1 MLEFYGNFDI
11 STPAITTPDPYIYI
25 YIKNKIDGANSYL
38 SLADSNSRII
48 LQRRPVVNNNYYME
62 IYSKDHYN
70 LSQDSSYCIYKIN
83 RESLGETFTI
93 NCVDSSTQIIY
104 DSTTY
109 DLEQLKISIPDNP
122 ERSIIYNK
130 DNYFFGDLQVNKNN
144 NVAYV
149 EVNCKPPKFTIYMK
163 NKLGNSRQSFSE
175 LNSSTITLHTSN
187 NDIFNI
193 NCKDYL
199 EITYDGFLKY
209 EFNYNN
215 SNIPFYFNSF
225 KYSGNFSYGGKDI
238 IFGEVDVYNND
249 NFDYYYCLKIISN
262 YSYLEK
268 EKYYSITNDNN
279 NSFYNIAYVH
289 VSGVN
294 IN

>member
-1 MLEFYGNFDI
+1 
-11 STPAITTPDPYIYI
+11 
-25 YIKNKIDGANSYL
+25 
-38 SLADSNSRII
+38 
-48 LQRRPVVNNNYYME
+48 ME
-62 IYSKDHYN
+62 IYSKDHYD

-93 NCVDSSTQIIY
+93 TGVDSSTQIIY

-130 DNYFFGDLQVNKNN
+130 DNYFSGDLQVNKNN

-163 NKLGNSRQSFSE
+163 NELGNLRLLFSE
-175 LNSSTITLHTSN
+175 LNSSTITLCTTN
-187 NDIFNI
+187 NDIFNM

-209 EFNYNN
+209 EFELNNYDPNDLN
-215 SNIPFYFNSF
+215 YLNSF
-225 KYSGNFSYGGKDI
+225 KYSGDF
-238 IFGEVDVYNND
+238 
-249 NFDYYYCLKIISN
+249 NFDGTDIKLSSIRFEYDEYNIIRVYPNDSYFFEKGSYYD
-262 YSYLEK
+262 
-268 EKYYSITNDNN
+268 ITNCPPIDDIYRCAY
-279 NSFYNIAYVH
+279 FYVMC
-289 VSGVN
+289 
-294 IN
+294 

>member
-1 MLEFYGNFDI
+1 
-11 STPAITTPDPYIYI
+11 
-25 YIKNKIDGANSYL
+25 
-38 SLADSNSRII
+38 
-48 LQRRPVVNNNYYME
+48 ME

-70 LSQDSSYCIYKIN
+70 LSQDSSYCIYKLN

-93 NCVDSSTQIIY
+93 NCVDDSLTKIIY

-130 DNYFFGDLQVNKNN
+130 GNYFNGDLQVNKNN

-149 EVNCKPPKFTIYMK
+149 EVNCTPPKFTIYMK
-163 NKLGNSRQSFSE
+163 NELVYGGPLFSE
-175 LNSSTITLHTSN
+175 LNSSTITFHTSN

-199 EITYDGFLKY
+199 EITDDGWLKY

-215 SNIPFYFNSF
+215 SNIPFCFNSF
-225 KYSGNFSYGGKDI
+225 KYSGNFNYDGKDI
-238 IFGEVDVYNND
+238 IFGEIDVYNSD
-249 NFDYYYCLKIISN
+249 YFDYYYCLKIINN
-262 YSYLEK
+262 YGDLEK
-268 EKYYSITNDNN
+268 EKYYSIQNDN
-279 NSFYNIAYVH
+279 NSFYNIAYVN
-289 VSGVN
+289 VSIVKLMN
-294 IN
+294 N